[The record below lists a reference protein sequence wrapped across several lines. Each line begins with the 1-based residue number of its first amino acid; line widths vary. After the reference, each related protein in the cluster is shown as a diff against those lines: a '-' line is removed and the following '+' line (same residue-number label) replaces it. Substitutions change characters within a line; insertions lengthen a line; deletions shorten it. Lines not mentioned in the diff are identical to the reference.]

1 MGKIK
6 LNLVSGSVQEKPLI
20 TAFKGTN
27 ASYVVLDNEMNGS
40 MGLPIILVCRLENDK
55 LVKINDQ
62 TEWGMVKENLKS
74 IIAGGVISYIKV
86 PDTLNADDVY
96 YTQLTLPLPSY
107 DTLKNSY
114 KVEESV
120 SSSDVNPTAS
130 IFDIN
135 PNPLENLQAPTSDV
149 ANPTVEN
156 GTPIAN
162 VEASMGMNS
171 NPSSPLENANMNTIN
186 NVNQIDPS
194 APVIDLGTP
203 MPNFGN
209 TTTESDPTPISP
221 VIEEAPKVEVTPS
234 PVMDIPNPEV
244 GPVASSNVANNPIP
258 SPIGINEDIFK
269 EQKEA
274 FMQACENMFDALV
287 QRFEKELEKNK

>member
-20 TAFKGTN
+20 TAFKGSN

-40 MGLPIILVCRLENDK
+40 MGLPIILVCK
-55 LVKINDQ
+55 LDNNKLIKINDQ

-74 IIAGGVISYIKV
+74 IIAGGDINYIKV

-107 DTLKNSY
+107 DTLKNTY
-114 KVEESV
+114 KVEDDNSNDTNPINTLGIEQNPLNEG
-120 SSSDVNPTAS
+120 VNPT
-130 IFDIN
+130 
-135 PNPLENLQAPTSDV
+135 L
-149 ANPTVEN
+149 EN

-162 VEASMGMNS
+162 IEASMNT
-171 NPSSPLENANMNTIN
+171 NPINPFENINMNTFN
-186 NVNQIDPS
+186 NVNQIDPI
-194 APVIDLGTP
+194 APVIDLGSP
-203 MPNFGN
+203 MPDAGN
-209 TTTESDPTPISP
+209 SSTESAPTPISP
-221 VIEEAPKVEVTPS
+221 IIEETPKVEVINQT
-234 PVMDIPNPEV
+234 VDVPNPEV
-244 GPVASSNVANNPIP
+244 SNGIS